1 MATKN
6 DDSPS
11 VVAVLPTP
19 KVVILSARHVAGAAT
34 VMAHAFVDS
43 PSYLQIYRGGQAHR
57 EAALFWMFERN
68 IRAVQKKIPNALR
81 GILVDDKVV
90 ATFMLVPISC
100 KLSTWE
106 MVTAGLLWIPFKF
119 GFASFQRL
127 METIDFMDSGV
138 PKEEENERCGK
149 NAVGRVKLNQ
159 MTVLPDWQGQGLGS
173 ICVASCLQEAR
184 EDNLQV
190 ILSTQEE
197 RNVRFYSRQG
207 FQVNGEND
215 FKPQEQDD
223 DKYSYH
229 NWFMSFSASASP
241 NTPDSK

>member
-6 DDSPS
+6 DSPS
-11 VVAVLPTP
+11 VAAVLAPP

-34 VMAHAFVDS
+34 VMAHAFIDS
-43 PSYLQIYRGGQAHR
+43 PIYLQIYRGNQAHR
-57 EAALFWMFERN
+57 EAALFWLFERN
-68 IRAVQKKIPNALR
+68 IRAVQKKIANALR

-90 ATFMLVPISC
+90 AAFMLVPTSC
-100 KLSTWE
+100 KFSTWE
-106 MVTAGLLWIPFKF
+106 MVKTGLLWIPFKF

-127 METIDFMDSGV
+127 METIDFMDSQEYL
-138 PKEEENERCGK
+138 PKEDERCS
-149 NAVGRVKLNQ
+149 GRVMLER
-159 MTVLPDWQGQGLGS
+159 MTVLPDWQGQSLGS

-207 FQVNGEND
+207 FQVDGESDFKVQQEND
-215 FKPQEQDD
+215 DR
-223 DKYSYH
+223 YSYH
-229 NWFMSFSASASP
+229 NWSMSFSACNSS
-241 NTPDSK
+241 NTLDSK